1 MNINRKHKQHRLLVG
16 MAALALAGCAAY
28 FSVFGLTQLFVGASI
43 AGIILFSA
51 LEFGKIVA
59 VSYLQNYWKMIS
71 LFRKFYMIL
80 GVSVLM
86 LITSMGIYGFLS
98 AAYESTSTNM
108 KNVENKVKVVENK
121 KLNLN
126 IEINRYQEQIDFRT
140 KRLTNLSDLRSQQES
155 RLDKLYDNESYYQ
168 VRSVEK
174 TITDANTEIDN
185 INKEITK
192 YNENISLLSDSI
204 SKYDIQI
211 LEMQNNEFAQDLG
224 TFKYISRLLKKPMDS
239 IVNFL
244 ILFIIIVFDPM
255 SIAFLI
261 AFNQI
266 TNLLRNNGISD
277 KPNSNKPILDKSK
290 NRFSKLKKTNIKEDK
305 PTNDYLDTKPEIIED
320 FWESTYEN
328 LDNEP
333 EITEDFW
340 ESTYEENEYLDNDP
354 SANLK
359 KEYLDNEPEIFEDFW
374 ESTYDNNEY
383 LNNFDK
389 YYLDNEPEIIEDF
402 WESTYENKIDDE
414 IKILEAIKIIPDKI
428 IENIDDLN
436 ISQYEESLTTNEQI
450 YEESENFWVKKNYK
464 R

>member
-71 LFRKFYMIL
+71 IFRKFYMIL

-86 LITSMGIYGFLS
+86 LITSMGIYGYLS
-98 AAYESTSTNM
+98 AAYEGTSTNM
-108 KNVENKVKVVENK
+108 KNIESKVKVVENK
-121 KLNLN
+121 KSNLN
-126 IEINRYQEQIDFRT
+126 IEINRYQDQIDFRT

-168 VRSVEK
+168 VKNVEK

-185 INKEITK
+185 INKEITE
-192 YNENISLLSDSI
+192 YNNNISLLSDSI
-204 SKYDIQI
+204 SKYEMQI
-211 LEMQNNEFAQDLG
+211 LEMQNNEFVQDLG
-224 TFKYISRLLKKPMDS
+224 TFKYISRLINKPMDS

-255 SIAFLI
+255 AIAFLI

-266 TNLLRNNGISD
+266 TNLLQNNEKEI
-277 KPNSNKPILDKSK
+277 PNKPKNKFPKFKLPFFKKIFFDKWEYTHEE
-290 NRFSKLKKTNIKEDK
+290 NE
-305 PTNDYLDTKPEIIED
+305 YLDNEPKDDNEYLDNEPEIIED
-320 FWESTYEN
+320 FWES
-328 LDNEP
+328 
-333 EITEDFW
+333 
-340 ESTYEENEYLDNDP
+340 SYEENEYLDNEPKD
-354 SANLK
+354 
-359 KEYLDNEPEIFEDFW
+359 DNE
-374 ESTYDNNEY
+374 
-383 LNNFDK
+383 
-389 YYLDNEPEIIEDF
+389 YLDNEPEIIEDF
-402 WESTYENKIDDE
+402 WESTHEENEYLYLDNEANIKEDIFYEDFWESTYENKIDNE
-414 IKILEAIKIIPDKI
+414 IRILEAIKIIPDKI

-436 ISQYEESLTTNEQI
+436 ISQYEETITPNEQI
-450 YEESENFWVKKNYK
+450 YEESENLWDKRNHKK
-464 R
+464 